1 MFTQLLACIKKEIL
15 LLSRDIGGLI
25 ILFIMPLILVVTVTK
40 IQKSTYDSFSD
51 TSIPILFLDNDQD
64 SISSVIKKHVSAAGN
79 LKIVSEIDNKN
90 ITEEQLQSEVFR
102 GKYQVGIVIPKN
114 LSKDLDYKIN
124 QNVEKILNQFAFDST
139 QIKYNKAVENKTI
152 KLYFDPATSIAFKQN
167 VLNILDKLITETE
180 NKSIYTA
187 FQKEMG
193 SDDNSAFQND
203 KFINFKEIV
212 PQSSATTLKPNV
224 TQHNVPAWTLFAIFF
239 IIVPLSINIVK
250 EKSLG
255 THIRLLVSPMPYSV
269 QIMGKTITYLIISL
283 FQFLMIL
290 CVAKFIFPLIDLP
303 GFKTDGILLSIIGL
317 TIFAALA
324 AIGLGIL
331 IGTVA
336 KTQEQSAPFGAT
348 LVVILAAIGGVWI
361 PVFVMSDFMR
371 HFSKISPMNWVLDG
385 YYSLIL
391 RNQSIIQI
399 IPNIILLTL
408 FYIITLFAAIYY
420 DKYKREE

>member
-361 PVFVMSDFMR
+361 PVFVMSDFMQ
-371 HFSKISPMNWVLDG
+371 HFSKISPMNWALDG

>member
-361 PVFVMSDFMR
+361 PVFVMSDFMQ
-371 HFSKISPMNWVLDG
+371 HFSKISPMNWALDG

-408 FYIITLFAAIYY
+408 FYFITLFAAIYY

>member
-90 ITEEQLQSEVFR
+90 ITEEQLESEVFR

-361 PVFVMSDFMR
+361 PVFVMSDFMQ
-371 HFSKISPMNWVLDG
+371 HFSKISPMNWALDG

-408 FYIITLFAAIYY
+408 FYFITLFAAIYY

>member
-51 TSIPILFLDNDQD
+51 TSIPILFIDNDQD
-64 SISSVIKKHVSAAGN
+64 SISSVIKKHVSSSGN
-79 LKIVSEIDNKN
+79 LKIVSEINHKN
-90 ITEEQLQSEVFR
+90 ITESQLQAEVFK
-102 GKYQVGIVIPKN
+102 GNYQVGIVIPKN
-114 LSKDLDYKIN
+114 LSKDLNYKIN
-124 QNVEKILNQFAFDST
+124 QNVEEILNQFSIDSS
-139 QIKYNKAVENKTI
+139 QIQYNKTVENKTI

-193 SDDNSAFQND
+193 SEDNSAFQND
-203 KFINFKEIV
+203 KFINFKEII
-212 PQSSATTLKPNV
+212 PQKIATTLKPNV

-250 EKSLG
+250 EKNLG
-255 THIRLLVSPMPYSV
+255 THVRLLVSPMPYSV
-269 QIMGKTITYLIISL
+269 QILGKTITYLIISL

-290 CVAKFIFPLIDLP
+290 GVAKFIFPLIDLP
-303 GFKTDGILLSIIGL
+303 GFSTEGILIPIFGL

-324 AIGLGIL
+324 AIGLGLL
-331 IGTVA
+331 IGTIA

-348 LVVILAAIGGVWI
+348 FVVILAAIGGVWI
-361 PVFVMSDFMR
+361 PVFAMSDFMQ
-371 HFSKISPMNWVLDG
+371 HFSKISPMNWALDG

-391 RNQSIIQI
+391 RNQSFVQI
-399 IPNIILLTL
+399 LPNIILLTL
-408 FYIITLFAAIYY
+408 FYIITSIAAIYY
-420 DKYKREE
+420 DKFRREE

>member
-90 ITEEQLQSEVFR
+90 ITEEQLQSEVFK

-152 KLYFDPATSIAFKQN
+152 KLYFDPATSVAFKQN

-250 EKSLG
+250 EKNLG

-361 PVFVMSDFMR
+361 PVFVMSDFMQY
-371 HFSKISPMNWVLDG
+371 FSKISPMNWALDG

>member
-152 KLYFDPATSIAFKQN
+152 KLYFDPATSVAFKQN

-361 PVFVMSDFMR
+361 PVFVMSDFMQ
-371 HFSKISPMNWVLDG
+371 HFSKISPMNWALDG

-408 FYIITLFAAIYY
+408 FYFITLFAAIYY